1 MNANRV
7 VAPWEPFCILARSK
21 GRTERVL
28 PYPTAPPK
36 GSLDEHA
43 KDPHHFG
50 EDFADENQ
58 NLGIGTGEE
67 GEPSGMEGQPGCE
80 VFERFQALVSQRHAE
95 LVRVSERILK
105 NREEAEDAVQDTF
118 ALVWRKLETDAPENL
133 EGYLFKAVQLNALKR
148 RARRQRLVS
157 LDEQPELTPA
167 ARIDVEESEGD
178 PLEID
183 PATLEDALR
192 GLPEAQQAVIRM
204 KYYVGL
210 SFREIGEALSI
221 SSVVPRSS

>member
-1 MNANRV
+1 M
-7 VAPWEPFCILARSK
+7 
-21 GRTERVL
+21 RT
-28 PYPTAPPK
+28 K
-36 GSLDEHA
+36 
-43 KDPHHFG
+43 KDPVNYA
-50 EDFADENQ
+50 EDFADKNR
-58 NLGIGTGEE
+58 NLGINTVAE
-67 GEPSGMEGQPGCE
+67 GEFSGMEGHPGRE
-80 VFERFQALVSQRHAE
+80 SFERFQALVVQRHAE

-105 NREEAEDAVQDTF
+105 NREEAEDAVQDTL
-118 ALVWRKLETDAPENL
+118 ALVWRKLESGAPENL
-133 EGYLFKAVQLNALKR
+133 EGYLFKAAQLNALKR

-167 ARIDVEESEGD
+167 ARADEEEAAGD

-192 GLPEAQQAVIRM
+192 GLPETQQAVIRM

-221 SSVVPRSS
+221 SNNTAASRCRYALEALRGLLGRKKGEKS